1 MKYIAHRGACL
12 EETENTLAA
21 LEKGASYGAYAV
33 ECDPQ
38 FTGDGAAILFHDTDL
53 NRMADDPRKIADL
66 SYSEIFRAM
75 EAAGKS
81 VTTLDE
87 LIAGYR
93 GASAVLFDLPRVT
106 DEAFFR
112 KLANAPFHTIAGV
125 HALDEAEIAARFFP
139 REDILAF
146 MPKPEMAAGF
156 AAAGVGNLRLWEQ
169 WLPEHPIAVVRE
181 SVPAD
186 REIWIMMADMSIRH
200 PLYCMNGSVESLKKL
215 NALGADGVL
224 LNDIALMRE
233 GI

>member
-38 FTGDGAAILFHDTDL
+38 FTGDGMAILFHDTDL
-53 NRMADDPRKIADL
+53 KRMADDPRMIADL
-66 SYSEIFRAM
+66 TYAEICRVM
-75 EAAGKS
+75 ENAGKG
-81 VTTLDE
+81 VTTLDD

-93 GASAVLFDLPRVT
+93 VASAVLFDLPRVT

-125 HALDEAEIAARFFP
+125 HALDEAVIAAKFFP

-146 MPKPEMAAGF
+146 MPKPEMAPGF
-156 AAAGVGNLRLWEQ
+156 ASAGAGNLRLWEQ
-169 WLPEHPIAVVRE
+169 WLPEHPLAAVRE

-186 REIWIMMADMSIRH
+186 REIWIMMADMRIRH
-200 PLYCMNGSVESLKKL
+200 PLYCMNGSVEALKKL
-215 NALGADGVL
+215 KALDADGVL